1 MASAVAEHGQWDGV
15 LPQPRLLAEC
25 HPGQDE
31 PTRFWLSDL
40 SDSTSSAPLERRT
53 SVRVRAVYMP
63 VEKSM
68 GIGGGVGM

>member
-1 MASAVAEHGQWDGV
+1 MAEHGQWDGV
-15 LPQPRLLAEC
+15 LPQHRLLAEW
-25 HPGQDE
+25 HPSEDE

-40 SDSTSSAPLERRT
+40 PGNTLSAPLQRRT
-53 SVRVRAVYMP
+53 GVRVRAVYMP